1 MKKIYQHN
9 VKKKVTKSMRVLSS
23 KMKQIATNVSLRNV
37 DDDLSVE
44 CIVNAGQDLIVSS
57 TKSEEYYNTKRSS
70 SGGTKMGGVIERAST
85 LPSMI
90 TLLL

>member
-1 MKKIYQHN
+1 MKRIYQKRIDVH
-9 VKKKVTKSMRVLSS
+9 VRKKMEKS
-23 KMKQIATNVSLRNV
+23 KMKQKMNGINLRNV

-44 CIVNAGQDLIVSS
+44 CIVNAGEDLDVSH
-57 TKSEEYYNTKRSS
+57 TAKSGEYYNDTKS
-70 SGGTKMGGVIERAST
+70 SGSTKMGGVIERASST